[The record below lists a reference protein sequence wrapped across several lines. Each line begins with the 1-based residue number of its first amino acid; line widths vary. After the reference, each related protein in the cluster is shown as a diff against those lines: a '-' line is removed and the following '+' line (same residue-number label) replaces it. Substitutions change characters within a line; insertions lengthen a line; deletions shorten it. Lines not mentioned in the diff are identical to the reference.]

1 MPFSIFMAFLL
12 LKVACSETVPGNFSF
27 YGLLK
32 LEGVLEVDSNGAT
45 VVTNSTAQDAG
56 YAYYSS
62 PLQFKNSSAGD
73 AFSFSTTFAFAVP
86 STDLADGSGFYFVI
100 SPSKGAFGISPNNSG
115 LSLNNSDGNSPN
127 HTIVV
132 ELDQIFTNNQY
143 GGKNLMFHAGDPIQ
157 SRVEYNSTNNKATVT
172 LSPVGKPRPSV
183 LLLTLTQDISS
194 DLYEYMYVG
203 FSSLSETSSASHYIL
218 AWNFKMNG
226 EAEDIEAS
234 RLPKLPESPEG
245 KGGYGKIKKILAVV
259 LSLAAATFVL
269 VLVFGA
275 ILLSRKR
282 RSREVLEDWEVQYG
296 PHKFTYKEL
305 FAATKGF
312 KDREI
317 LGKGGFGRVYRGL
330 LLASNMQIAV
340 KRVAHDSNQGMR
352 EFVAEI
358 ATIGRLR
365 HPNLAR
371 LLGYCRHKQELF
383 LVYDYMPNGSLDK
396 YLYGQPKSTLDWG
409 MRYKILKDVAAA
421 LFYLHQQWTQVVIHR
436 DIKAS
441 NVLIDGDMNGR
452 LGDFGLAKL
461 VEHGTDPQTSVL
473 AGTLGYI
480 APELAR
486 TGKANT
492 STDLFA
498 FGVFM
503 LEVVCGRRPLDPRAP
518 EDQTL
523 LAEWVLNCWDRG
535 DLLETVDG
543 RLQNDYAA
551 EEAEVALKLG
561 LYCSHV
567 VAAAR
572 PSMSSVV
579 QYLTGVSKLPD
590 NLRDIIEARDF
601 PGSTS
606 ATSSDVPQNISFS
619 SLTISASLVT
629 EGR

>member
-1 MPFSIFMAFLL
+1 MVFLL
-12 LKVACSETVPGNFSF
+12 LKVACSDTVQGNFSF

-32 LEGVLEVDSNGAT
+32 LEGVLEVDSNG
-45 VVTNSTAQDAG
+45 VIVITNSTAQEAG

-62 PLQFKNSSAGD
+62 PLQFKNSSAGN
-73 AFSFSTTFAFAVP
+73 AFSFSMTFVFAVH
-86 STDLADGSGFYFVI
+86 SADLSNGSSFSLVI
-100 SPSKGAFGISPNNSG
+100 SPSKVTPGISPNNSAW
-115 LSLNNSDGNSPN
+115 SLNNSNEGNSSN
-127 HTIVV
+127 HVIVL
-132 ELDQIFTNNQY
+132 ELDRIIGNYQY
-143 GGKNLMFHAGDPIQ
+143 GSSESFMLNTGDPIQ
-157 SRVEYNSTNNKATVT
+157 TWVEYNSTNNQVEVT
-172 LSPVGKPRPSV
+172 LYPVGKPRPSV
-183 LLLTLTQDISS
+183 PLLTFTQDVSS
-194 DLYEYMYVG
+194 YMYEYMYVG
-203 FSSLSETSSASHYIL
+203 FSSFAETSSTSHYLL
-218 AWNFKMNG
+218 AWNFKMKG
-226 EAEDIEAS
+226 EAEDIEVS
-234 RLPKLPESPEG
+234 RLPKLPIGTEG
-245 KGGYGKIKKILAVV
+245 NGRYRKLKKILAVV
-259 LSLAAATFVL
+259 LSLSAATFVL

-275 ILLSRKR
+275 ILVSRKR
-282 RSREVLEDWEVQYG
+282 RPREVLEDWEVQYG

-312 KDREI
+312 KDREL

-330 LLASNMQIAV
+330 LPVSNMQIAV
-340 KRVAHDSNQGMR
+340 KRVAHNSNQGMR

-365 HPNLAR
+365 HPNLVR
-371 LLGYCRHKQELF
+371 LLGYCRWKEELF

-396 YLYGQPKSTLDWG
+396 YLYGQPKSTLEWG
-409 MRYKILKDVAAA
+409 MRYKILKDTAAA

-441 NVLIDGDMNGR
+441 NVLIDGEMNAR

-461 VEHGTDPQTSVL
+461 VDHGTDLQTSVL

-486 TGKANT
+486 TGKAST
-492 STDLFA
+492 STDLYA
-498 FGVFM
+498 FGIFM

-518 EDQTL
+518 ADRTL
-523 LAEWVLNCWDRG
+523 LAEWVLDCWERG
-535 DLLETVDG
+535 DLLEAVDG
-543 RLQNDYAA
+543 RLRNEYTA

-561 LYCSHV
+561 LYCSHT

-579 QYLTGVSKLPD
+579 QYLNGVSKLPGD
-590 NLRDIIEARDF
+590 LSDIIKARDF

-606 ATSSDVPQNISFS
+606 ATSSVMPRNMSISSWTF
-619 SLTISASLVT
+619 LASLVD

>member
-1 MPFSIFMAFLL
+1 MVFLL
-12 LKVACSETVPGNFSF
+12 LKVAHSDAIQANFSF

-32 LEGVLEVDSNGAT
+32 LEGVLEVDSNG
-45 VVTNSTAQDAG
+45 VIVITNSTTQDAG
-56 YAYYSS
+56 YMYYSS
-62 PLQFKNSSAGD
+62 PLQFKNSSTGD
-73 AFSFSTTFAFAVP
+73 VFSFSTTFVFAVP
-86 STDLADGSGFYFVI
+86 SADLSDGSGFSFII
-100 SPSKGAFGISPNNSG
+100 SPSKGIPGIWPHNSAR
-115 LSLNNSDGNSPN
+115 SLNNSNYWNSSN
-127 HTIVV
+127 NVIVL
-132 ELDQIFTNNQY
+132 ELDRIVSNNQY
-143 GGKNLMFHAGDPIQ
+143 GSSNLMLKTGEPIQ
-157 SRVEYNSTNNKATVT
+157 TWVEYNSANNQVKVT
-172 LSPVGKPRPSV
+172 LYPVNTPRPSV
-183 LLLTLTQDISS
+183 PLVTLTQDFSS
-194 DLYEYMYVG
+194 YMDEDMYVG
-203 FSSLSETSSASHYIL
+203 FSSFTETSSTSHYIL

-234 RLPKLPESPEG
+234 RLPKLPIG
-245 KGGYGKIKKILAVV
+245 AGGNGGYRNIKKILAVV
-259 LSLAAATFVL
+259 LSLSAATFVL
-269 VLVFGA
+269 VLIFGA
-275 ILLSRKR
+275 ILVSRKR

-312 KDREI
+312 KDREL

-365 HPNLAR
+365 HPNLVR

-383 LVYDYMPNGSLDK
+383 LVYDYMPNKSLDK
-396 YLYGQPKSTLDWG
+396 YLYGQPKLTLDWG

-421 LFYLHQQWTQVVIHR
+421 LFYLHQQWAQVVIHR

-441 NVLIDGDMNGR
+441 NVLIDGEMNGR

-461 VEHGTDPQTSVL
+461 VDHGTDPQTSVL

-486 TGKANT
+486 TGKAST

-503 LEVVCGRRPLDPRAP
+503 LEVVCGRRPLHPRAP
-518 EDQTL
+518 ADQIL
-523 LAEWVLNCWDRG
+523 LAEWVLNCWERG
-535 DLLETVDG
+535 ELLEVVDG
-543 RLQNDYAA
+543 RLRNDYAA
-551 EEAEVALKLG
+551 EEAELALKLG
-561 LYCSHV
+561 LYCSHA

-579 QYLTGVSKLPD
+579 QYLNGVSRLPD

-606 ATSSDVPQNISFS
+606 ATSSVVPRSMSIS
-619 SLTISASLVT
+619 SLTFSASLVAD
-629 EGR
+629 GR

>member
-1 MPFSIFMAFLL
+1 
-12 LKVACSETVPGNFSF
+12 VACSATAQGNFSF

-32 LEGVLEVDSNGAT
+32 LEGVQEVDSNGVT
-45 VVTNSTAQDAG
+45 VVTNSTAQDG
-56 YAYYSS
+56 GSAYYGS

-73 AFSFSTTFAFAVP
+73 VFSFSTTFVFAAP
-86 STDLADGSGFYFVI
+86 SADLSDGSRFSFFI
-100 SPSKGAFGISPNNSG
+100 LPSKGDFGISPNSSAW
-115 LSLNNSDGNSPN
+115 SLNNSDGNSSS
-127 HTIVV
+127 HMI
-132 ELDQIFTNNQY
+132 ELKLDQLVNVY
-143 GGKNLMFHAGDPIQ
+143 GSSENTLLDTGDPIQ
-157 SRVEYNSTNNKATVT
+157 CWVEYNSTNNQVTV
-172 LSPVGKPRPSV
+172 SFYPVGTPRPSFP
-183 LLLTLTQDISS
+183 LTFTQDFSS
-194 DLYEYMYVG
+194 AMYEDMYVG
-203 FSSLSETSSASHYIL
+203 FLSYTNASSASHYIL

-234 RLPKLPESPEG
+234 RLPQLPKSNEG
-245 KGGYGKIKKILAVV
+245 NGGHGKTRKVLAVV
-259 LSLAAATFVL
+259 LSVSAATFVL

-275 ILLSRKR
+275 ILVSRKR
-282 RSREVLEDWEVQYG
+282 RSSREVLEDWEVQYG

-330 LLASNMQIAV
+330 FLASNMQIAV
-340 KRVAHDSNQGMR
+340 KRVAHDSNQGLR

-365 HPNLAR
+365 HPNLVR
-371 LLGYCRHKQELF
+371 LVGYCRHKQELF

-396 YLYGQPKSTLDWG
+396 YLYGQPKLTLNWG

-441 NVLIDGDMNGR
+441 NVLIDGEMNGR

-461 VEHGTDPQTSVL
+461 VDRGTDPQTSVL

-480 APELAR
+480 APELVR
-486 TGKANT
+486 TGKAST
-492 STDLFA
+492 STDTYA

-518 EDQTL
+518 PDQTL
-523 LAEWVLNCWDRG
+523 LTEWVLNCWDKG
-535 DLLETVDG
+535 DLLEAVDG
-543 RLQNDYAA
+543 RLENEYTA

-579 QYLTGVSKLPD
+579 QYLTGVSELPG
-590 NLRDIIEARDF
+590 NLSDIIEARDF

-606 ATSSDVPQNISFS
+606 ATSSVVSQDMSISSF
-619 SLTISASLVT
+619 TISASL
-629 EGR
+629 